1 MRRLTLP
8 LLLALSVPAGA
19 ETGPVT
25 GAVTGA
31 DAGFTAGA
39 EPGLPSPESVAAALD
54 AQPWVLAAE
63 ARIAAARAEAD
74 ALARGP
80 HEFSLNA
87 GYTRRSVDRD
97 GRYDEYE
104 ATLSRA
110 LRLPGKAALD
120 RQIGAAG
127 LDAARNRAEDAR
139 HQAALMLAESWWD
152 WLGAAAEARVDRQSV
167 ANHEAML
174 AAVRRRVALRD
185 APQLEADQTEGA
197 LGLVRFAAEQSAGRE
212 ALALARLKAR
222 FPALALPSEPP
233 EVPRPVLPDAAIAT
247 FGEKILARSH
257 EIAAAEAE
265 ARRSAAQAERLQ
277 RDRIADPS
285 LGIRLFSE
293 RGGAERGAGLVF
305 SMPLGGGHRRAL
317 ADRAIAEAGAARA
330 EATAARYAVNEMAS
344 ADMTEAQSRLTAW
357 TRTRDGLDAQVA
369 ALVKVRRGLAAG
381 ELGLAE
387 VLLAERQVHDAFR
400 AEVAARTA
408 AQRALV
414 RLRIDSHE
422 LWIADPPAGN

>member
-1 MRRLTLP
+1 MHKLAIP
-8 LLLALSVPAGA
+8 VLLALSVPVGAG
-19 ETGPVT
+19 TG
-25 GAVTGA
+25 
-31 DAGFTAGA
+31 AGA

-54 AQPWVLAAE
+54 AHPGVIAAE

-80 HEFSLNA
+80 HEFTLEA
-87 GYTRRSVDRD
+87 GYTRRSVDRE

-110 LRLPGKAALD
+110 LRLPGKAGLD
-120 RQIGAAG
+120 RKIGAAG

-139 HQAALMLAESWWD
+139 HQAALALAESWWD
-152 WLGAAAEARVDRQSV
+152 WLGAAAEARVDRQAV
-167 ANHEAML
+167 GNHEAML

-197 LGLVRFAAEQSAGRE
+197 LGLARLAAQQSAGRE
-212 ALALARLKAR
+212 ALALARLRAR
-222 FPALALPSEPP
+222 FPGLALPAEPP
-233 EVPRPVLPDAAIAT
+233 EVPRPVLPEEAIAS
-247 FGEKILARSH
+247 FGEKILSRSH

-265 ARRSAAQAERLQ
+265 ARRSAAQAERMQ
-277 RDRIADPS
+277 RDRMADPS
-285 LGIRLFSE
+285 LGVRLFSE
-293 RGGAERGAGLVF
+293 RGGAERGAGLVI

-317 ADRAIAEAGAARA
+317 ADRASAEAAAARA
-330 EATAARYAVNEMAS
+330 EATAARYAANEMAS
-344 ADMTEAQSRLTAW
+344 ADMTEAQSRLIAW
-357 TRTRDGLDAQVA
+357 IRARDGLDAQVA
-369 ALVKVRRGLAAG
+369 ALLKLRRGLAAG

-400 AEVAARTA
+400 AEAAARTD

-422 LWIADPPAGN
+422 LWIAEPAAGN